1 MTEVASGENKKKVF
15 VVEDDPF
22 LVKAY
27 QMKLSQE
34 GMEVWTATD
43 GKEALKFVA
52 EHEPPNI
59 VLLDLMLPGASGFDI
74 LQVIRANETWKKVPV
89 IVLSNLGQSQDVQK
103 AQELGVQDYIVKAN
117 TRITE
122 IVDHVRKTMN

>member
-1 MTEVASGENKKKVF
+1 MTDVVSEENKKNVF

-27 QMKLSQE
+27 QMKLTQE
-34 GMEVWTATD
+34 GMNVWTAMD
-43 GKEALKFVA
+43 GKEALKFVS
-52 EHEPPNI
+52 EHVPPHI

-74 LQVIRANETWKKVPV
+74 LQAIRANETWKKVPV

-122 IVDHVRKTMN
+122 IIEHVKKVMS